1 MSKYVKYNEC
11 EVKINEENIFA
22 LSASLSASSSSSA
35 NVVHGGIV
43 ESYSS
48 AVESST
54 TVSFE
59 YYITGEID
67 NIRNL
72 TGDISCSG
80 EFGGIQFSGAYL
92 TNYSVSIRPYLPVV
106 FNASFNIFSGFNN
119 TLSTGNFTS
128 DSLELANGA
137 HTTLS
142 NINSSNVG
150 MDNPQE
156 INYSIACSR
165 IPNYVIGQ
173 EFPQD
178 VRFGSVEKSLS
189 LKGENI
195 GSLINFSGRDF
206 AKIEIQ
212 PKTNNNISRGQVIDC
227 SGIINSQSLQVSKNG
242 LVNGSVELLERVR

>member
-72 TGDISCSG
+72 TGDISCLQLN
-80 EFGGIQFSGAYL
+80 FLYYQF
-92 TNYSVSIRPYLPVV
+92 
-106 FNASFNIFSGFNN
+106 
-119 TLSTGNFTS
+119 
-128 DSLELANGA
+128 
-137 HTTLS
+137 
-142 NINSSNVG
+142 
-150 MDNPQE
+150 
-156 INYSIACSR
+156 
-165 IPNYVIGQ
+165 
-173 EFPQD
+173 
-178 VRFGSVEKSLS
+178 
-189 LKGENI
+189 
-195 GSLINFSGRDF
+195 
-206 AKIEIQ
+206 
-212 PKTNNNISRGQVIDC
+212 
-227 SGIINSQSLQVSKNG
+227 LQ
-242 LVNGSVELLERVR
+242 